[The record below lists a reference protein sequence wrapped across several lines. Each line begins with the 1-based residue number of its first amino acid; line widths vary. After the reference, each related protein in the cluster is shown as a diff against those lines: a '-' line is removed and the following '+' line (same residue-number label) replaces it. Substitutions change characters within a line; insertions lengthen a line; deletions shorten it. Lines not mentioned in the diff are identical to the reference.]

1 MEEVNV
7 EEKKLENEEN
17 KSNKSI
23 NNEEKQNQELIVE
36 INEKVEDKENNYK
49 LNNENS
55 GILNDKIESNIS
67 EINNKNEDNDSQLQK
82 EINVINNEINS
93 KEKKKKTDNTK
104 KDKKLKSKIIL
115 SKNINKIINHKTA
128 NKDNKNTN
136 FEEIV
141 YSHNRFHNNNILNYI
156 KQKEIN
162 EISECSF
169 KPKINK
175 KKGLETNKQE
185 NKNENKENNG
195 SSSKNNDVVERLLL
209 WKERVKQKISNIKD
223 KRDKEE
229 LEKDKCTFFPKLKTD
244 VPKFDKK
251 EISGNEKYYN
261 RIKNS
266 REIKMELEKMLNP
279 DYDKLYNKYYKDKEK
294 TVLKKNQK
302 VSKKTYQNYLNHF
315 HNVLMNDDE

>member
-23 NNEEKQNQELIVE
+23 KKEEKQNQEIIMG
-36 INEKVEDKENNYK
+36 INEKQENKKNNFE
-49 LNNENS
+49 LNNEIS
-55 GILNDKIESNIS
+55 GIMSDKIESNLS
-67 EINNKNEDNDSQLQK
+67 EINNKNEDNDSLLQK
-82 EINVINNEINS
+82 EINVINTEIND
-93 KEKKKKTDNTK
+93 KEKKKKIENAKKDKIKKQKNVVSKKINKTKNNKITK
-104 KDKKLKSKIIL
+104 KDNNNS
-115 SKNINKIINHKTA
+115 
-128 NKDNKNTN
+128 N
-136 FEEIV
+136 FEEII

-175 KKGLETNKQE
+175 KIGFESNNQETKY
-185 NKNENKENNG
+185 ENNVP
-195 SSSKNNDVVERLLL
+195 SSQNNDVVARLLL
-209 WKERVKQKISNIKD
+209 WKERVKQKISDIKN

-229 LEKDKCTFFPKLKTD
+229 LEKEKCTFFPKLKTE

-251 EISGNEKYYN
+251 EISGNQKYYN

-266 REIKMELEKMLNP
+266 REIKKQIENVLNP
-279 DYDKLYNKYYKDKEK
+279 DYDKLYNKYYKDKET
-294 TVLKKNQK
+294 TVLKKNK
-302 VSKKTYQNYLNHF
+302 IVSKKTYQNYLNHF